1 MSASP
6 LITIGLPV
14 FNGERFV
21 DQAIESI
28 LAQTFSEF
36 RLVVSDNASTDRTVE
51 IVRDFA
57 KRDHRIELMTNSV
70 NRGGAWNFNRVF
82 AESRSP
88 YFRWA
93 AADDML
99 APTLLERSIDVLEST
114 KEDVVLVYPQ
124 TLLVDESGEVLEL
137 VEENLAAPPGA
148 APHTRLL
155 KVFRNMF
162 YGNAVFSVLR
172 SNALRRTRLHGG
184 FPSADYV
191 LLAELAL
198 AGEFREVPQ
207 PLFLRRLH
215 EGTSWRANPT
225 AESLSQWL
233 DPQKTPVKRRQLTLF
248 REHLRGIHS
257 AQLPAS
263 EKALVYLS
271 YIEAAARGPLRNWAG
286 PRTRLRR
293 AWAKMSSLPMGG
305 ERGGSERASAESV
318 DS

>member
-21 DQAIESI
+21 DQAIESA

-36 RLVVSDNASTDRTVE
+36 KLVVSDNASTDTTVE
-51 IVRDFA
+51 IVRDYA
-57 KRDHRIELMTNSV
+57 KRDHRIELIINSI

-99 APTLLERSIDVLEST
+99 APTLLERSIEVLDST
-114 KEDVVLVYPQ
+114 TEDVVLVYPQ

-155 KVFRNMF
+155 KVCRNMF

-172 SNALRRTRLHGG
+172 SSALRRTRLHGS

-198 AGEFREVPQ
+198 AGEFRELPQ

-225 AESLSQWL
+225 AESLTHWL

-257 AQLPAS
+257 AQLSAS
-263 EKALVYLS
+263 DKALVYLS

-293 AWAKMSSLPMGG
+293 AWAQMSTLPTG
-305 ERGGSERASAESV
+305 RGGSERASAESI
-318 DS
+318 DR